1 MTHPKTLSKL
11 RRTNHSRLQKEDKY
25 LNDKVEGE
33 GGYRDQCIKALDTL
47 ITFAGFLPNVI
58 LNEIFTYDKIKELNT
73 QILHGNNESL
83 HVPSNMRTKVNY
95 SDSSHASRR
104 LQIAHLLGEIQTKIY
119 EDYWE
124 NENNVP
130 PNEANFSAIHRLKS
144 AQKECSD
151 LGKTRVVT
159 NVKLRSHTHAFDC
172 KCQPCEE
179 KRAGDKLV
187 EISKSE

>member
-1 MTHPKTLSKL
+1 MTQKKTLARL
-11 RRTNHSRLQKEDKY
+11 RRTNYSRLQKKDRY

-33 GGYRDQCIKALDTL
+33 SGYIEQCINALDTL
-47 ITFAGFLPNVI
+47 ITFAGFLPNAV

-73 QILHGNNESL
+73 QIVHGNNEGL
-83 HVPSNMRTKVNY
+83 HVASNMRNKVNY
-95 SDSSHASRR
+95 TDSTHASRR
-104 LQIAHLLGEIQTKIY
+104 LQIAHLLGQIQTKIY
-119 EDYWE
+119 QDYWE

-130 PNEANFSAIHRLKS
+130 PNEANFSVIHRLKS
-144 AQKECSD
+144 AQQECID
-151 LGKTRVVT
+151 LGKTRVVGP
-159 NVKLRSHTHAFDC
+159 VKLRSHTHAFDC